1 MRKNLLKIGILVVV
15 FSFCLIKVGNIAQA
29 YEDAFDYYIQG
40 MDFLIEDTAEK
51 NEEAIES
58 LQKAIELDPEMSDA
72 YLELAAAYAQKYRY
86 FDQDEKWYNLAIE
99 QLGQAKSIDP
109 YAYESVVV
117 HEVLAE
123 LYFAKEE
130 FDKAKEECERM
141 IELEPKYETAYLMLG
156 EINEELGEIRQAAE
170 AYKAASEL
178 DPSLEEAEK
187 KAEEL
192 RKKAEELEKGMPIW
206 LWIIIGL
213 VGVVIIVVGA
223 VIVIVLL
230 IKKKRASLPKTKN
243 G

>member
-1 MRKNLLKIGILVVV
+1 MRRNLLKIGILVVV

-40 MDFLIEDTAEK
+40 MDFLIENTAEK
-51 NEEAIES
+51 NGEAIES

-117 HEVLAE
+117 HAVLAE
-123 LYFAKEE
+123 LYFAKGE

-156 EINEELGEIRQAAE
+156 EINEELGETQQAAE
-170 AYKAASEL
+170 AYEAASQL

-192 RKKAEELEKGMPIW
+192 RKKAKESKKGAPVW

-213 VGVVIIVVGA
+213 VSVVIVVGA
-223 VIVIVLL
+223 VIVIILL
-230 IKKKRASLPKTKN
+230 IKKKRASLPK